1 MLAFIKKMK
10 LLSKRISQIS
20 KSALQ
25 YSLLIGGLILTPVQA
40 KVVSSDR
47 FLIKILDRTISLQ
60 DIQFQF
66 RNIQALNCIYDDAYI
81 VQYFNK
87 GFINELDQFLKKMPE
102 SDEDVRKYLHNNEPV
117 LKKMRHFFKMLR
129 YSEDQKT
136 DVSKSLAALI
146 RESAKENRCNT
157 EVLYKDTLKTNFI
170 ALMELELYLRSRY
183 SGQLKNNQRF
193 DTVRPSIELFVESLD
208 KQFGHEYY
216 W

>member
-1 MLAFIKKMK
+1 MK
-10 LLSKRISQIS
+10 LLSKKISQIS

-25 YSLLIGGLILTPVQA
+25 YSLLIGGLILSPVQA

-47 FLIKILDRTISLQ
+47 FLIKILDRTVSLQ

-87 GFINELDQFLKKMPE
+87 GIIHELDQFLKDFPE
-102 SDEDVRKYLHNNEPV
+102 NDEDVKKYLHRQESI
-117 LKKMRHFFKMLR
+117 LKKTRQIFKMLR
-129 YSEDQKT
+129 YSEDQKS
-136 DVSKSLAALI
+136 DVSKDLANLI
-146 RESAKENRCNT
+146 RESAKENKCNS
-157 EVLYKDTLKTNFI
+157 EVLYKDTLKSNFI
-170 ALMELELYLRSRY
+170 SLMELELYLRARY